1 MFKEGTMIRI
11 RSIELSTVK
20 NVANGTIGFKDSPFG
35 SSVMGIYGQ
44 NGSGKTAVVESL
56 ARVQDLMC
64 GFPLDRESVD
74 LIGPLPSAPKSAS
87 RSR

>member
-11 RSIELSTVK
+11 RSIELSNVK

-44 NGSGKTAVVESL
+44 NGSGKTAVAAFRSTV
-56 ARVQDLMC
+56 
-64 GFPLDRESVD
+64 
-74 LIGPLPSAPKSAS
+74 KAS
-87 RSR
+87 I